1 MSILLC
7 NFATLFR
14 YVYEKF
20 FNAMNWNQLG
30 TLSEGG
36 QELPEYHLML
46 QEFLQQKG
54 VSVVVK
60 HNIQGT
66 LQNPDV
72 SEVCQA

>member
-1 MSILLC
+1 
-7 NFATLFR
+7 
-14 YVYEKF
+14 
-20 FNAMNWNQLG
+20 MNWNQLG
-30 TLSEGG
+30 ALSEGG